1 MRTQLVVPA
10 ALPRLAVAL
19 PVSFDERSGETVVV
33 PPAPG
38 DALAGLV
45 DALAADLAKCL
56 ETAQMPFALE
66 RRSSAQ
72 VARDAARTPEQAPR
86 RTVLGIALPASS
98 VVTRSW

>member
-19 PVSFDERSGETVVV
+19 PVCDSDTWYV
-33 PPAPG
+33 PPAPE

-45 DALAADLAKCL
+45 DALAADLEKCI
-56 ETAQMPFALE
+56 ETAHTPFALE

-86 RTVLGIALPASS
+86 RTVLGISVPTSS
-98 VVTRSW
+98 VVVRAW